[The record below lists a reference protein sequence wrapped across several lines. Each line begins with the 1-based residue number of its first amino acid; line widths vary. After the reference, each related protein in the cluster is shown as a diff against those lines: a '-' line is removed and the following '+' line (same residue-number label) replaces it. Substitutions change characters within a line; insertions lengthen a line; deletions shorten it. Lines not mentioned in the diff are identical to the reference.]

1 MKAMALDEVEVCL
14 IGRCPVRVR
23 DGSCL
28 LSVLVP
34 RTPRPWV
41 EPLCGRETTSSM
53 MDATGSWTVVG
64 RRFRARRQGQ
74 DSSILQSS
82 RPVTCTAQGRSRC
95 CGEAL
100 LSLSRRTTGSTQ
112 RERLR
117 GRSTLAGAGGWQ
129 AVPAVGGA
137 GA

>member
-41 EPLCGRETTSSM
+41 EPLCGRETTSLK
-53 MDATGSWTVVG
+53 MDATGS
-64 RRFRARRQGQ
+64 
-74 DSSILQSS
+74 
-82 RPVTCTAQGRSRC
+82 
-95 CGEAL
+95 
-100 LSLSRRTTGSTQ
+100 
-112 RERLR
+112 
-117 GRSTLAGAGGWQ
+117 
-129 AVPAVGGA
+129 
-137 GA
+137 